1 MPIVNGEEFPYTPKG
16 MRAAAKARKMKP
28 SKEDASGRMAQRGLS
43 KAAGTKGRQ
52 MPRKPKAV
60 TPRQKEMLDKMVPL
74 KKKPSQK
81 ISKAVRGV
89 VPKPRKPRKQF

>member
-43 KAAGTKGRQ
+43 KAAGTKVRQ

-60 TPRQKEMLDKMVPL
+60 TPRKKRTLEKMVP
-74 KKKPSQK
+74 KK
-81 ISKAVRGV
+81 V
-89 VPKPRKPRKQF
+89 VKRKRSY